1 MLSRRLSVVVIR
13 FSGSSTKANAA
24 QQVLEPRVGPQ
35 RVESRPQEDP
45 RVKALRIG
53 FFQPGHCL
61 ILLVQ
66 TYIDQGN
73 LGSI

>member
-1 MLSRRLSVVVIR
+1 MIAVE
-13 FSGSSTKANAA
+13 ANAA

-35 RVESRPQEDP
+35 RVEGWPPEDR

-53 FFQPGHCL
+53 LFEPGHCL